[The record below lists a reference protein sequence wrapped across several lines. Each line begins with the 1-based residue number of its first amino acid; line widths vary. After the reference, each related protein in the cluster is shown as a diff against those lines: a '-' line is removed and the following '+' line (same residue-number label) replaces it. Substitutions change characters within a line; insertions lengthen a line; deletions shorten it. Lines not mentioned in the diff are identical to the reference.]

1 MLKFFPQKFTLK
13 IKLGNIY
20 EKTYH
25 NSSHLSFVT
34 LHFILYTVVVLQN
47 LCGLSGY

>member
-13 IKLGNIY
+13 IKLDNIY

-25 NSSHLSFVT
+25 NNSHLSF
-34 LHFILYTVVVLQN
+34 
-47 LCGLSGY
+47 